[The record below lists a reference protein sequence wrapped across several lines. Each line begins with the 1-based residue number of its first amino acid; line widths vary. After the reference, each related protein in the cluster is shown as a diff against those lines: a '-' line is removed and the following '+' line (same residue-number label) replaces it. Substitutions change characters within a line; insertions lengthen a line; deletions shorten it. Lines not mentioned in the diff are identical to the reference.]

1 MSQSHIILSYLFTTV
16 TYIERKNVVLRLG
29 AQGAIFSLNQQRSKI
44 SFNYFLICKTDVVF
58 LQSKLENIQKSG
70 NNSQLK
76 KYVKRIVNLYDSLNF
91 PIPLKAI
98 LNGQLPILSKQK
110 MRKSSLS
117 SMIRYFFV
125 RSCRVYQCLLLLLFE
140 QTEKISS
147 YKVMM
152 LQIKT
157 TFVMNRKYIQF
168 ISAVMEFQ
176 CHLVLEETLNFD
188 PKKTQEPSNLD
199 RKQNFCVS
207 QNVQF
212 YICCIQSITSQNY
225 QWVREYSILKKARY
239 HAHCG

>member
-1 MSQSHIILSYLFTTV
+1 
-16 TYIERKNVVLRLG
+16 
-29 AQGAIFSLNQQRSKI
+29 
-44 SFNYFLICKTDVVF
+44 
-58 LQSKLENIQKSG
+58 
-70 NNSQLK
+70 
-76 KYVKRIVNLYDSLNF
+76 
-91 PIPLKAI
+91 
-98 LNGQLPILSKQK
+98 
-110 MRKSSLS
+110 
-117 SMIRYFFV
+117 MIRYFFV

-188 PKKTQEPSNLD
+188 PPKNQEPSNLD

-207 QNVQF
+207 
-212 YICCIQSITSQNY
+212 
-225 QWVREYSILKKARY
+225 
-239 HAHCG
+239 